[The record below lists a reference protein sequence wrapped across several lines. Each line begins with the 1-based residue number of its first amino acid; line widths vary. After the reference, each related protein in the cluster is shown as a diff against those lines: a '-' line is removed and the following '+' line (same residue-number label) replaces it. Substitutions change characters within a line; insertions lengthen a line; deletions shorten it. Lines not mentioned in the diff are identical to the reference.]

1 MNLQCRSGYIAPE
14 YAMHGYLTDKA
25 DVYSFGIVALEIV
38 SGKSNTLTNPTDEFF
53 SLLDWANL
61 LKEKG
66 NLLELVD
73 GRLGED
79 LNKEEALVMIK
90 VALLCTNASPVLRPT
105 MASVVMMLE
114 GSTVVPDVMPG
125 TNDLLDEK
133 KFEMM
138 RQHYQQHRGEREIS
152 ETPSYSISVGETSAI
167 VTDTDSSFLNARD

>member
-1 MNLQCRSGYIAPE
+1 
-14 YAMHGYLTDKA
+14 
-25 DVYSFGIVALEIV
+25 
-38 SGKSNTLTNPTDEFF
+38 SNTLTNPTDEFF

-105 MASVVMMLE
+105 MASVVSMLE

-152 ETPSYSISVGETSAI
+152 ETPSYGISVGETSAI